1 MKITDNKVAQFH
13 YTLTNAQGELLDTSL
28 EREPLLYLHGTSSLI
43 TGLET
48 QLADKVKGD
57 KFEANVKSADA
68 YGDYNEELVHIV
80 PKSGFQNEGDEQL
93 SEGMQV
99 QVDTN
104 NGMAVAL
111 VTKIEGENVTLDL
124 NHPLSGMDLKF
135 DIEIMDVREAT
146 KEELEHGH
154 AHGAGGHQH

>member
-1 MKITDNKVAQFH
+1 MQITKNTVAQFH
-13 YTLTNAQGELLDTSL
+13 YTLTNTQGELLDTSTG
-28 EREPLLYLHGTSSLI
+28 RAPLLYLHGHSALI
-43 TGLET
+43 NGLEN
-48 QLADKVKGD
+48 QLEGKSSGE
-57 KFEANVKSADA
+57 KFVAEIKSEDA

-80 PKSGFQNEGDEQL
+80 PRSGFQNDGDEQL

-111 VTKIEGENVTLDL
+111 VTKIEGEDVTLDL

-135 DIEIMDVREAT
+135 DIEIMDVRMAT
-146 KEELEHGH
+146 AEEIEHGH
-154 AHGAGGHQH
+154 AHGEGGHQH

>member
-1 MKITDNKVAQFH
+1 MKISENKVAQFH
-13 YTLTNAQGELLDTSL
+13 YTLTNTQGELLDSSL
-28 EREPLLYLHGTSSLI
+28 EREPLLYLHGTASLI
-43 TGLET
+43 KGLED
-48 QLADKVKGD
+48 QLAEKSKGD
-57 KFEANVKSADA
+57 KFVAEVKSADA

-80 PKSGFQNEGDEQL
+80 PKSGFQNDGDEQL
-93 SEGMQV
+93 AEGMQV

-111 VTKIEGENVTLDL
+111 VTKIEGEDVTLDL

-135 DIEIMDVREAT
+135 DIEIVDVREAT

-154 AHGAGGHQH
+154 AHGAGGHNH

>member
-1 MKITDNKVAQFH
+1 MKISKNTVAQFH
-13 YTLTNAQGELLDTSL
+13 YTLKNTQGDLLDTSTD
-28 EREPLLYLHGTSSLI
+28 REPLLYLHGTSSLI
-43 TGLET
+43 VGLEN
-48 QLADKVKGD
+48 QLESKSKGD
-57 KFEANVKSADA
+57 KFVANIKSADA
-68 YGDYNEELVHIV
+68 YGDYNEELVHVV
-80 PKSGFQNEGDEQL
+80 PKSGFQNEGEEEL

-111 VTKIEGENVTLDL
+111 VTKIEGEDVTLDL
-124 NHPLSGMDLKF
+124 NHPLSGMDLIF
-135 DIEIMDVREAT
+135 DIEIMDVREAS